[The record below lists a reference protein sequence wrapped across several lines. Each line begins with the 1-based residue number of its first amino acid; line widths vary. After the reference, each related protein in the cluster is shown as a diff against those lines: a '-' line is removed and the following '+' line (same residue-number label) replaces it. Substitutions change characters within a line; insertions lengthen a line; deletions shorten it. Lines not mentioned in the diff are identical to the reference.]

1 MRRKVLCVLLV
12 IAAVLTLCACS
23 SKSRTPAPATTPM
36 PAATPVP
43 AAMPVPAAT
52 PVPLSAAAVTPTP
65 VADAIPSVVLN
76 LQQTPK
82 PTRSPAPETPVPSTT
97 PAPKP
102 AAAETPMPLTTLAP
116 KPAAA
121 ETPMPLATLAPKP
134 AAAGTP
140 KPAATPGAV
149 AAAQSNAPIVLKQ
162 PNAEG
167 HYIGESA
174 VFIIDARRYTSLNW
188 NAVSPSGREVDM
200 KTFREVFPDCSVF
213 GEKDTTLT
221 ITNLNIDMSGWSF
234 FCTLENADA
243 SISTEKA
250 RLRVRD
256 PQSTDSTGTDTGTG
270 TAVATKSKRLLCPAC
285 GSEVPRDLLNCPY
298 CGKQIYTQNENA
310 HVTQGP
316 AGDIFYWD
324 NTGAMYYDST
334 DHISTYVDT
343 NTNYT
348 VFNDSGLVHSGNYQK
363 EEEEAK
369 QRAILESYLAMAGY

>member
-1 MRRKVLCVLLV
+1 MPM
-12 IAAVLTLCACS
+12 TTQ
-23 SKSRTPAPATTPM
+23 TPRPTA
-36 PAATPVP
+36 AATPIP
-43 AAMPVPAAT
+43 LAT
-52 PVPLSAAAVTPTP
+52 
-65 VADAIPSVVLN
+65 
-76 LQQTPK
+76 Q
-82 PTRSPAPETPVPSTT
+82 
-97 PAPKP
+97 APKP

-134 AAAGTP
+134 AAAETP
-140 KPAATPGAV
+140 KPAATPAAL

-162 PNAEG
+162 PNGEG

-174 VFIIDARRYTSLNW
+174 VFIVDARHYTSLYW
-188 NAVSPSGREVDM
+188 NAVSPSGREIDM
-200 KTFREVFPDCSVF
+200 KTFREVFPDCTVF

-234 FCTLENADA
+234 FCTLENEEA
-243 SISTEKA
+243 STSTAKA

-256 PQSTDSTGTDTGTG
+256 PQSTDSTETGTG
-270 TAVATKSKRLLCPAC
+270 TAVATQSKRLLCPAC

-298 CGKQIYTQNENA
+298 CGKQIYTQNEYA
-310 HVTQGP
+310 HVTQDP